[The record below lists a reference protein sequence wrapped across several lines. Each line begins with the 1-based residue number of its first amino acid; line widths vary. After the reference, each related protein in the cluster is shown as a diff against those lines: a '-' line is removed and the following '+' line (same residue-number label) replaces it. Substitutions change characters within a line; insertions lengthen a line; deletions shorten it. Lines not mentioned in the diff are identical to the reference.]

1 MIVYNLKQILGTFQT
16 CFLLFLKIWLELA
29 VIKGGIPENPGVGLL
44 EQTDSDPGGH
54 FPNPVAH

>member
-1 MIVYNLKQILGTFQT
+1 MF
-16 CFLLFLKIWLELA
+16 FFSLFLEILLELA

-54 FPNPVAH
+54 FGRPVAH